1 MKPDSGKRIFYFDF
15 LRVISAL
22 AVVSIHVT
30 SAPFTSLPVC
40 SQAWDMNLLYNSAV
54 HWAVPVFVMI
64 SGALFLGNQ
73 KRSSWQRILKVSVR
87 HLLFLYLS
95 WSLLY
100 SIQIGWSTMIQSGPV
115 QFVKIVLDT
124 FFGGGRYHLWFL
136 PMLIGLYLA
145 EPLVNCFVKNRSLL
159 RYFLVLGLI
168 FSFLLPG
175 LEKMQELFLT
185 TGAAEKLG
193 VYVQIVLGWCRDFE
207 PAIGA
212 SQYLYYFVLG
222 YALATCPVQ
231 KLKASSSWLLILTGY
246 VFTVSVV
253 WSASYH
259 TQTMQGYFVNTWT
272 LMMAAGIFSLARIKC
287 PDGFSN
293 RKVNQFLQIVSGWS
307 LGIYLVHVMIL
318 EGVQYVFP
326 SPETIWQ
333 VVWQMPVQIILVF
346 TISMLLSALLSRI
359 PYVRKLV
366 QN

>member
-193 VYVQIVLGWCRDFE
+193 VYVQIVLG
-207 PAIGA
+207 
-212 SQYLYYFVLG
+212 V
-222 YALATCPVQ
+222 VQ
-231 KLKASSSWLLILTGY
+231 RL
-246 VFTVSVV
+246 
-253 WSASYH
+253 
-259 TQTMQGYFVNTWT
+259 
-272 LMMAAGIFSLARIKC
+272 
-287 PDGFSN
+287 
-293 RKVNQFLQIVSGWS
+293 
-307 LGIYLVHVMIL
+307 
-318 EGVQYVFP
+318 
-326 SPETIWQ
+326 
-333 VVWQMPVQIILVF
+333 
-346 TISMLLSALLSRI
+346 
-359 PYVRKLV
+359 
-366 QN
+366 